1 MILGSLLCS
10 LCRSAL
16 LPFIVVTTLQISPEN
31 RTVSLVWSCDFTD
44 VLDWLPGGDAGPI
57 PPGSSTTRSSGSL
70 AARCPVILM
79 LEASKG
85 KGAGSLLQRRGS
97 INIGG
102 KRYWERI
109 EGVFWMR
116 GSQQARG
123 RSVSAFGVDRRE
135 SYGGTYSTVK
145 SAQRVTLSIRPSGR
159 VQIIDIFR
167 GSILISKDITSG
179 LSELASFVQQESV
192 KICHFPNA
200 GCDARRIAREIDM
213 FPAERR

>member
-1 MILGSLLCS
+1 
-10 LCRSAL
+10 
-16 LPFIVVTTLQISPEN
+16 
-31 RTVSLVWSCDFTD
+31 
-44 VLDWLPGGDAGPI
+44 
-57 PPGSSTTRSSGSL
+57 
-70 AARCPVILM
+70 M

-85 KGAGSLLQRRGS
+85 KGAGSMLQRRGS

-102 KRYWERI
+102 KRYWKRI

-179 LSELASFVQQESV
+179 LSELVSFVQ
-192 KICHFPNA
+192 HYF
-200 GCDARRIAREIDM
+200 
-213 FPAERR
+213 